1 VGKRLNF
8 GPAVVK
14 PTKEELRPMNII
26 QSFGVLS
33 VAKIMGLIN
42 AIFGFVLMPFF
53 LLIGLLG
60 AMIPNQNG
68 PNPFAGVGGVIF
80 ALFAPIFYG
89 MMGFIFGAVGAF
101 LYNLLAKW
109 LGGIEVKL
117 QPTGGQLSVGL
128 G

>member
-1 VGKRLNF
+1 
-8 GPAVVK
+8 
-14 PTKEELRPMNII
+14 MNII

-60 AMIPNQNG
+60 SMIPNQNG

-80 ALFAPIFYG
+80 ALLAPIFYG
-89 MMGFIFGAVGAF
+89 TIGFIFGAVGAF

-117 QPTGGQLSVGL
+117 QPTGGQPSVGL